1 MVAFFFSI
9 FSLDASTYCTLCN
22 DLQIDQG
29 DIKKEKLNMR
39 SRRKIFF
46 PIIFLFIILNTLFI
60 SGRSFLE
67 RWGADQEVL
76 IIGNLLLFIIF
87 LMSFFVGQRGLKS
100 TNPNV
105 FVRSV
110 YGSMM
115 IKLFI
120 CIITAF
126 IYISIYKK
134 DLNKPALF
142 TLMGLYLVYTFI
154 EVATLTKMSKQKANG

>member
-1 MVAFFFSI
+1 
-9 FSLDASTYCTLCN
+9 
-22 DLQIDQG
+22 
-29 DIKKEKLNMR
+29 MR
-39 SRRKIFF
+39 KRRKVFF
-46 PIIFLFIILNTLFI
+46 PIILLFIILNTFFI

-87 LMSFFVGQRGLKS
+87 LVSFFVGKKGLES
-100 TNPNV
+100 TNPHV

-115 IKLFI
+115 MKLFI
-120 CIITAF
+120 CIIAAF
-126 IYISIYKK
+126 IYIAVYKK

-154 EVATLTKMSKQKANG
+154 EVTLLTKMSKQKANG